1 MVSLLFWRLRFATL
15 PGIWD
20 LGFGVSIAHTLTGR
34 KRHWRL
40 EAVQSASEKE
50 GPQRANPGS
59 ATEALMI
66 PKLKTL

>member
-1 MVSLLFWRLRFATL
+1 MASLLFWRLRFATL

-20 LGFGVSIAHTLTGR
+20 LGFGVSIAHTLAGR

-50 GPQRANPGS
+50 ELKGPILVPR
-59 ATEALMI
+59 
-66 PKLKTL
+66 PKH